1 MTSKQQT
8 GDVKLGLIG
17 LGNMGQG
24 HLGYLHELPGV
35 KLTAI
40 ADHHEPNLA
49 KIDGD
54 LYGQPRQFTTG
65 ETLIAEADVDAVLI
79 ATPHYDHPP
88 LTLQAFKRGL
98 HVLVEKPV
106 AVTAHAAAEVNEA
119 YEKMTDKPVYAAMFQ
134 QRTRPQAQAIKRMID
149 AGELGHIKRISWL
162 ITTWFRTQ
170 AYYSSGGWRATWSGE
185 GGGVLINQCPHQLD
199 MLQWFV
205 GQPSRVTAKVGL
217 GKYHHIEVEDEVNAL
232 LEWDNGATGVFVTTT
247 GDSPGTNRLEITGE
261 RGKLVWEDGSPLE
274 FYRNHMPDREFC
286 NTTTKTFA
294 KAPCDKLTIDV
305 GGEGGS
311 HRVITENFIR
321 AIREGEP
328 LLAEATEG
336 IHGLELGNAM
346 LMSGIKQTPI
356 DIPTPREEFERMIQK
371 FAAESNFRKPEV
383 TQPVEVD
390 MNASF

>member
-1 MTSKQQT
+1 MANQT
-8 GDVKLGLIG
+8 QNGDVKLGLIG

-35 KLTAI
+35 TLTAI
-40 ADHHEPNLA
+40 ADHNEPNLA
-49 KIDGD
+49 RIDAER
-54 LYGQPRQFTTG
+54 YGQPRQFTSG
-65 ETLIAEADVDAVLI
+65 QALIAEADIDAVLI

-88 LTLQAFKRGL
+88 LTLQAFERGL

-106 AVTAHAAAEVNEA
+106 AVTAEAAAEVNDA
-119 YEKMTDKPVYAAMFQ
+119 YAKMKDKPVYAAMFQ
-134 QRTRPQAQAIKRMID
+134 QRTRPEAQAIKRMID
-149 AGELGHIKRISWL
+149 QGELGKIKRVSWL

-205 GQPSRVTAKVGL
+205 GQPHRVTANVGL
-217 GKYHHIEVEDEVNAL
+217 GKYHKIEVEDDVTAL
-232 LEWDNGATGVFVTTT
+232 LEWANGATGVFVTST

-261 RGKLVWEDGSPLE
+261 RGKLVWEDGSPLV
-274 FYRNHMPDREFC
+274 FHRNHVPDQTFSD
-286 NTTTKTFA
+286 TTTKTFA
-294 KAPCDKLTIDV
+294 KAPCDKLTIEV
-305 GGEGGS
+305 GGEGGG
-311 HRVITENFIR
+311 HRVITENFIQ

-346 LMSGIKQTPI
+346 LMSGLKQTPI
-356 DIPTPREEFERMIQK
+356 DIPTPREEFTRMIQQM
-371 FAAESNFRKPEV
+371 AEQSDFRKPEA
-383 TQPVEVD
+383 TEPVEVD